1 MEIPPLEPQAAV
13 LPQDKVSWKQVARDF
28 AETILLAVVL
38 FLGINFVSAR
48 VRVEGYSMRPT
59 LDDGQYVLVSRLAYR
74 NHQFQRGDVIIF
86 RPPMHPEESFWRRLI
101 GFPSLHD
108 RYEDYVKRVIG
119 LPGETV
125 TIENGRVFI
134 NGQELFEPYIAQPPL
149 YSGRWTVPEGHLFV
163 LGDNRN
169 DSSDSHQWGFLPQE
183 NVIGKALVIYWPL
196 AEVMVLE
203 SNHAAQA
210 AP

>member
-1 MEIPPLEPQAAV
+1 MKLESVAPEPATQPEEKMSWRQFVLDLIETTLLAAV
-13 LPQDKVSWKQVARDF
+13 LFV
-28 AETILLAVVL
+28 
-38 FLGINFVSAR
+38 GINLVSAR

-59 LDDGQYVLVSRLAYR
+59 LDNGQYMLVSRLAYR
-74 NHQFQRGDVIIF
+74 QGGYQRGDVIIF
-86 RPPMHPEESFWRRLI
+86 RPPMHPKESLWQQLL

-108 RYEDYVKRVIG
+108 RYEDYVKRIIG

-125 TIENGRVFI
+125 KVENGQVFI
-134 NGQELFEPYIAQPPL
+134 NGQKLDEPYIAQPPH
-149 YSGRWTVPEGHLFV
+149 YAGEWTVPEGYLFV

-183 NVIGKALVIYWPL
+183 NVIGKALVVYWPL
-196 AEVMVLE
+196 ADIMILK
-203 SNHAAQA
+203 SNQAAQA